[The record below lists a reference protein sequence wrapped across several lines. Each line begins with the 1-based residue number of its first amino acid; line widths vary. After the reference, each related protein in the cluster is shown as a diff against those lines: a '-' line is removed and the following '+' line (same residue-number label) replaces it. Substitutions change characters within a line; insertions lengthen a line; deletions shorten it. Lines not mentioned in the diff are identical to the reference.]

1 MMRLVSPGEGTQAR
15 ADTPARAVRAGALTQ
30 APNDSFAEL
39 RQVYAGDDRLRV
51 PPAVRNAVRQRDEVR

>member
-1 MMRLVSPGEGTQAR
+1 MVISVSPPSPKG
-15 ADTPARAVRAGALTQ
+15 
-30 APNDSFAEL
+30 PNDSFAEL